1 MDDDRFTMQEM
12 NFVVCVL
19 CERYNLVWLRNLY
32 CLTDAEKAALG
43 LQRRSGVWK
52 RFSSARFLHIINQDF
67 HLVSAS

>member
-1 MDDDRFTMQEM
+1 MDGDCFTMQEM

-43 LQRRSGVWK
+43 LQRRLEAIQLGSLP
-52 RFSSARFLHIINQDF
+52 AHY
-67 HLVSAS
+67 